1 MLMARTPQ
9 FQIWRFYAHNTLRN
23 YTYVLLE
30 TAARTATIIDPWDG
44 EDLLK
49 WAAQEKVKLT
59 GVLNTHSHHD
69 HIRGNQ
75 VLIDAGVPL
84 LASAA
89 MLTSHAVPGHT
100 LDHVAFKLKEA
111 PHFFPGDTLFQAG
124 VGNCKNGGDPGVL
137 YRTVAQLEQLLSDE
151 TVIHVGHDYLAKNL
165 SFALHIEPGNSVVQE
180 RLKALEAQ
188 VSYELPPYTWAEEKQ
203 INPFLRLKVP
213 GLQQRLR
220 ELKPDLASGPTSDEM
235 LFRALRSLRDN
246 F

>member
-1 MLMARTPQ
+1 MLMTRTPQ

-23 YTYVLLE
+23 YTYVLQE
-30 TAARTATIIDPWDG
+30 TAAGTATVIDPWDG

-49 WAAQEKVKLT
+49 WASQEKVKLT

-84 LASAA
+84 LASVPT
-89 MLTSHAVPGHT
+89 LISHSVPGHT

-137 YRTVAQLEQLLSDE
+137 YRTVAQLQQLLTDE

-165 SFALHIEPGNSVVQE
+165 SFALHVEPQNLVVLE
-180 RLKALEAQ
+180 RLRALDAQ
-188 VSYELPPYTWAEEKQ
+188 VSYELPPHTWAQEKQ
-203 INPFLRLKVP
+203 INPFLRLNVS
-213 GLQQRLR
+213 GIQQRIR
-220 ELKPDLASGPTSDEM
+220 ELNPDLASGATSDEM